1 MSGRELRFVTRNKFK
16 IAEVKAIFADSGV
29 AIIPFQQAI
38 AELQTDDTEALVR
51 HKALE
56 AFDLVR
62 QPVFVE
68 HTGLYLNH
76 LNGLPGGL
84 TQVFWDT
91 LGADRVA
98 ELFGSTPDP
107 GVTAK
112 TVIGYIDG
120 KRFHRFEGELH
131 GRITSTPR
139 GSRDFQ
145 WDCVFQPDGQEESF
159 AEMGDRKNAVSMRRL
174 ALDRFAT
181 FLANQ

>member
-1 MSGRELRFVTRNKFK
+1 MSVLELRFVTRNEFK
-16 IAEVKAIFADSGV
+16 IAEAMAILAGTGV
-29 AIIPFQQAI
+29 AIIPFQRAI

-62 QPVFVE
+62 QPVLVE

-76 LNGLPGGL
+76 LNGFPGGL

-91 LGADRVA
+91 LQADRFA

-107 GVTAK
+107 RVTAK

-120 KRFHRFEGELH
+120 KRFHRFEGEVH
-131 GRITSTPR
+131 GRITPTPR
-139 GSRDFQ
+139 GPREFQ
-145 WDCVFQPDGQEESF
+145 WDCVFEPDEHEQTF
-159 AEMGDRKNAVSMRRL
+159 AEMGDRKNEISMRRI
-174 ALDRFAT
+174 ALDRFVT
-181 FLANQ
+181 FMAD